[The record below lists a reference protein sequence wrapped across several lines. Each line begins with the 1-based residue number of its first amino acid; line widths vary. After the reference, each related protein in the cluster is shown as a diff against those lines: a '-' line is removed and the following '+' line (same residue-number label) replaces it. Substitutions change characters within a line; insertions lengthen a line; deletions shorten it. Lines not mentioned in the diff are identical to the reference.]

1 MFKKL
6 SKALAILG
14 TMGVLVVGTVLAQNE
29 TTPQQGPMMRQTM
42 PHRGPM
48 MRQNMPQVDPQ
59 KAQAFCKE
67 ISPQWQKM
75 WQIKNELSGLWS
87 KTPPDWTAIEKK
99 EIEFIKTKLEIDKKA
114 YEMGLPYGPRG
125 LRLRQICG
133 W

>member
-6 SKALAILG
+6 SKVLAILG
-14 TMGVLVVGTVLAQNE
+14 VGILVSGTVLAQNE
-29 TTPQQGPMMRQTM
+29 TTPQPDQMRFKSQRGPMMRQTM
-42 PHRGPM
+42 P
-48 MRQNMPQVDPQ
+48 QVDQQ

-67 ISPQWQKM
+67 INPQWQKM
-75 WQIKNELSGLWS
+75 WQIKNELRELWG
-87 KTPPDWTAIEKK
+87 KNPPDWTAIEKK

>member
-1 MFKKL
+1 MLKKL
-6 SKALAILG
+6 SKTLAILG
-14 TMGVLVVGTVLAQNE
+14 AMGFLVSGTVLAQNE
-29 TTPQQGPMMRQTM
+29 TTPQTGQMRFKPPRSQM
-42 PHRGPM
+42 
-48 MRQNMPQVDPQ
+48 MPQVDPQ

-67 ISPQWQKM
+67 INPQWQKM
-75 WQIKNELSGLWS
+75 WQIRNELRELWS

-99 EIEFIKTKLEIDKKA
+99 ETEFIKTKLEIDKKA

>member
-29 TTPQQGPMMRQTM
+29 TTPQPGQTRFK
-42 PHRGPM
+42 PQRGPTAH
-48 MRQNMPQVDPQ
+48 QTIPQVDPQ
-59 KAQAFCKE
+59 KAQTFCKE
-67 ISPQWQKM
+67 INPQWQKM
-75 WQIKNELSGLWS
+75 WQIKNELRGLWS